1 MGSFPSIDELGERLD
16 LSFTL
21 ESRPAFALMLR
32 KLDLDHGNLGVPA

>member
-1 MGSFPSIDELGERLD
+1 MGSVPSIDELSERVV

-21 ESRPAFALMLR
+21 EGRPAFALMLR